1 MTVDVPGQ
9 ENRSGDAD
17 SCICCPGPVPQDMF
31 EILVNGIF
39 AFTMTLIVKNNFPLP
54 SHIPADDL
62 PFLVIYMA
70 QISNDGIIFVFTF
83 AIMAVFYILFFE
95 MLRNMRVLD
104 RGFVYLSFGFLLS
117 LIFVPLTSLLWTFSD
132 VPIPYGVLFHANIL
146 LCGMIM
152 IILWRHAS
160 RWQRLLIPGTT
171 EKMVTSISYRLLL
184 FPATAVAGLFLDG
197 WDVSF
202 GAVPITVLYAIPIM
216 LFVILSRDSG

>member
-1 MTVDVPGQ
+1 MTSGELAQ
-9 ENRSGDAD
+9 EDTFRDGN
-17 SCICCPGPVPQDMF
+17 SCQCCPGPIPQDMF
-31 EILVNGIF
+31 EILCNGVF

-62 PFLVIYMA
+62 PFLIAYFT
-70 QISNDGIIFVFTF
+70 QIFSDGIIFVFTF

-146 LCGMIM
+146 LCGVTM

-160 RWQRLLIPGTT
+160 RWWRLLIPGTG
-171 EKMVTSISYRLLL
+171 ESAVASISLRLIL

-202 GAVPITVLYAIPIM
+202 GAVPITVLYAIPIV
-216 LFVILSRDSG
+216 LFVILSRDS

>member
-1 MTVDVPGQ
+1 MTTGAPG
-9 ENRSGDAD
+9 ECPAEPD
-17 SCICCPGPVPQDMF
+17 SCTCCPGPVPQDMF
-31 EILVNGIF
+31 EILVNGVF

-62 PFLVIYMA
+62 PFLIRYI
-70 QISNDGIIFVFTF
+70 QEISNDGTVFVFTF
-83 AIMAVFYILFFE
+83 AIMAVFYLLFFE

-146 LCGMIM
+146 LSGAIM

-160 RWQRLLIPGTT
+160 RRERLLIPGTRDST
-171 EKMVTSISYRLLL
+171 VASIRLRLFL

-202 GAVPITVLYAIPIM
+202 GAIPITVLYTIPIV
-216 LFVILSRDSG
+216 LYVILSRD

>member
-1 MTVDVPGQ
+1 
-9 ENRSGDAD
+9 
-17 SCICCPGPVPQDMF
+17 MF

-62 PFLVIYMA
+62 PFLVRYM
-70 QISNDGIIFVFTF
+70 QEISNDGTVFVFTF
-83 AIMAVFYILFFE
+83 AIMAVFYIIFFE

-117 LIFVPLTSLLWTFSD
+117 IIFVPLTSLLWTFSD

-146 LCGMIM
+146 LCGVLMIV
-152 IILWRHAS
+152 LWRHAS
-160 RWQRLLIPGTT
+160 RRQRLLFPGTGIHT
-171 EKMVTSISYRLLL
+171 VDSISRRLVL

-202 GAVPITVLYAIPIM
+202 GAVPITVLYAIPIV
-216 LFVILSRDSG
+216 LFVILSRDS